1 MKNVVVRTLLRLYPA
16 DWRREYG
23 PELMDMLLARPLTA
37 KVIGDVFFSGLRQR
51 KPDIVREG
59 TMTKI
64 GSIGLAGFS
73 IILANN
79 LRLLVLRE
87 PVAHV
92 AWWSTWFPWYAVWLV
107 LVAVG
112 FGRQLARR

>member
-1 MKNVVVRTLLRLYPA
+1 MKNFVVRTLLCLYPA

-23 PELMDMLLARPLTA
+23 PELTDMLLARPLTA
-37 KVIGDVFFSGLRQR
+37 KVIGDVFFSGPRQR
-51 KPDIVREG
+51 KPDIVREE

-79 LRLLVLRE
+79 LRLLVLKE
-87 PVAHV
+87 PIAHV
-92 AWWSTWFPWYAVWLV
+92 AWWSMWFPWYASWLV
-107 LVAVG
+107 LVAVA
-112 FGRQLARR
+112 FRRQLAKR